1 MSEPI
6 PELRRRQALQERVAA
21 AIVEAAAQVLAQQG
35 EQVSMTD
42 VANAAGVARATVYRY
57 FPSREALLTQVA
69 DIAVADAA
77 ERLASA
83 RIAEGPPEEG
93 VTRAVRALADV
104 GEPFIVLAR
113 ERVRPNRRQFDDEV
127 AAPLRQLFERGQE
140 HRAIR
145 SDISAAWLA
154 EAFIAVI
161 ANVLAATPKLGR
173 EDTTAAITSLVLDGA
188 RAREPDSRR

>member
-1 MSEPI
+1 MSESI
-6 PELRRRQALQERVAA
+6 PEVRRRQALQERVAA
-21 AIVEAAAQVLAQQG
+21 AIVEAAVQVLAQQG

-57 FPSREALLTQVA
+57 FPSREALLTHVA

-83 RIAEGPPEEG
+83 RIAEVPPEEG

-140 HRAIR
+140 LGAFR
-145 SDISAAWLA
+145 SDISAAWLL

-188 RAREPDSRR
+188 RAREPD